1 MLGTYFTFVL
11 LLFILL
17 LTGGI
22 LAYSGDLKSTIKTP
36 LLKWEPF
43 HTLSIPLFLRTVA
56 KYDDSVS
63 DGKGAAYKKAWNSI
77 QKDVSPICH
86 LQSIQLSQ
94 TQSKWLIT
102 GNISFVS

>member
-36 LLKWEPF
+36 LLKYD
-43 HTLSIPLFLRTVA
+43 HGLLVFLN
-56 KYDDSVS
+56 
-63 DGKGAAYKKAWNSI
+63 G
-77 QKDVSPICH
+77 
-86 LQSIQLSQ
+86 
-94 TQSKWLIT
+94 
-102 GNISFVS
+102 F